1 MGTEESTDTFVI
13 KLAMV
18 GLDSMTRNSI
28 TLLVSGYLDNKFELS
43 DLKNAHIALVDMD
56 AYQIKVHIDAI
67 KKAGTL
73 KNIICLSV
81 DEKTFDNHLSI
92 KKPIKLQALIDA
104 LETQNR
110 QIQQSLKNTAEKE
123 QSALSKT
130 NNDQSFHGAKQTLET
145 KKSSSDKA
153 KTLKKAHKTK
163 VTLHDQKSA
172 IVSNP
177 IGGKVPTHTHKP
189 VTQATQEITIEN
201 HSEAGPKYV
210 DSSKQRAKPMSKNSA
225 YKLPSE
231 KANRL
236 PFVKL
241 VDEHASPLNTFNP
254 NSYFLGTI
262 MSTLSIAKN
271 ENKAAKITNI
281 LGEFLLVPD
290 WKKVYSNIPP
300 AKLRSVAFI
309 PLQSSDYKTTYL
321 SYAQLESYSNHL
333 DFVHLEKFLW
343 DLSLWTSR
351 GRLPEGTDTTK
362 PIKISRW
369 PNLTRLTPIPHC
381 TQVIAAWQKKSLS
394 LNDTVKKL
402 SVPEKHVFGL
412 YSSMYFNHFISEE
425 DPVYT
430 EPPNHRARHKAPG
443 LQTIFKNLLGKL
455 NK

>member
-153 KTLKKAHKTK
+153 KTLKKVHKTK

-177 IGGKVPTHTHKP
+177 SRRK
-189 VTQATQEITIEN
+189 
-201 HSEAGPKYV
+201 
-210 DSSKQRAKPMSKNSA
+210 SS
-225 YKLPSE
+225 
-231 KANRL
+231 
-236 PFVKL
+236 
-241 VDEHASPLNTFNP
+241 H
-254 NSYFLGTI
+254 
-262 MSTLSIAKN
+262 
-271 ENKAAKITNI
+271 
-281 LGEFLLVPD
+281 
-290 WKKVYSNIPP
+290 
-300 AKLRSVAFI
+300 
-309 PLQSSDYKTTYL
+309 
-321 SYAQLESYSNHL
+321 SYSQACHSSNP
-333 DFVHLEKFLW
+333 
-343 DLSLWTSR
+343 R
-351 GRLPEGTDTTK
+351 NNYR
-362 PIKISRW
+362 
-369 PNLTRLTPIPHC
+369 
-381 TQVIAAWQKKSLS
+381 KS
-394 LNDTVKKL
+394 
-402 SVPEKHVFGL
+402 
-412 YSSMYFNHFISEE
+412 
-425 DPVYT
+425 
-430 EPPNHRARHKAPG
+430 
-443 LQTIFKNLLGKL
+443 
-455 NK
+455 